1 MGRLHRSHLA
11 LGLGAVWSSRCR
23 PLVASW
29 CWAQKQVECQQ
40 EESKK
45 TLAVTT
51 GENRNDILT
60 CLFLPSRL
68 NFSRLKSSKH
78 KEIAFRN
85 PHIEVLTECFACV
98 NINEVTFIL
107 IMHLHLCE
115 LTLPSLLTQVV
126 SAVEYCHRMS
136 VAHRDL
142 KPENLLLSAKGEIK
156 LADFGLSAQFTPGT
170 PLTTYCGTPYYVAP
184 EIVRRKPY
192 HGPSADV
199 WSLGVLLYMFVTGTL
214 PFKGDN
220 LKEVMRQIKGGKYD
234 IPSCVSRQCQKL
246 LRGLLVINPLGRSS
260 VQKIMEDKWLN
271 MGHREPLVPYREV
284 KRNMNDEKC
293 IETLRQMGYQEQD
306 IEESLKHQ
314 RPNEI
319 SATYNFLLQK
329 SVENNTGP
337 GGTRVGRQHSMDS
350 NPAPPAAAET
360 NNDSVT
366 TASQPNSRPPAS
378 WHGFTLQAQEH
389 RTAMCNDRPA
399 IRSLPVRGKSLVKS
413 TSGGSD
419 IISKLRTKLRRSPAP
434 SGKIPTTVATSG
446 AHVPSSLDLNATFH
460 GQHGEQPNHSPPAS
474 PSPLRS
480 TTSRPT
486 QSPGFFRKI
495 LARFRMRTLPQ
506 EKRQAPSDT
515 IPSGSPPGDV
525 PFAGHTSIDTAAHGQ
540 PQGLPPA
547 PPDSPPASL
556 VPSRHSAPSPP
567 AVPARRSIFSR
578 LCCCTASD

>member
-1 MGRLHRSHLA
+1 MIDQEIKIMTMLHH
-11 LGLGAVWSSRCR
+11 
-23 PLVASW
+23 
-29 CWAQKQVECQQ
+29 
-40 EESKK
+40 
-45 TLAVTT
+45 
-51 GENRNDILT
+51 
-60 CLFLPSRL
+60 
-68 NFSRLKSSKH
+68 
-78 KEIAFRN
+78 
-85 PHIEVLTECFACV
+85 PHIVQLYEV
-98 NINEVTFIL
+98 INSGTSIYL
-107 IMHLHLCE
+107 IMEYACHGDVYDYLQE
-115 LTLPSLLTQVV
+115 VGRMYEDEAREKFRQVV

-246 LRGLLVINPLGRSS
+246 LRGLLVINPLARSS

-293 IETLRQMGYQEQD
+293 IEMLRQMGYQEQD

-389 RTAMCNDRPA
+389 RIAMCNDRPA

-419 IISKLRTKLRRSPAP
+419 IISKLRTKLRRSV
-434 SGKIPTTVATSG
+434 S
-446 AHVPSSLDLNATFH
+446 
-460 GQHGEQPNHSPPAS
+460 
-474 PSPLRS
+474 
-480 TTSRPT
+480 
-486 QSPGFFRKI
+486 
-495 LARFRMRTLPQ
+495 
-506 EKRQAPSDT
+506 
-515 IPSGSPPGDV
+515 SGSTCFQVNTLNIKRIVDSLLQAAENPVQTGLNKR
-525 PFAGHTSIDTAAHGQ
+525 GHLLGHATKKVQAWDDQNPTG
-540 PQGLPPA
+540 
-547 PPDSPPASL
+547 
-556 VPSRHSAPSPP
+556 
-567 AVPARRSIFSR
+567 
-578 LCCCTASD
+578 